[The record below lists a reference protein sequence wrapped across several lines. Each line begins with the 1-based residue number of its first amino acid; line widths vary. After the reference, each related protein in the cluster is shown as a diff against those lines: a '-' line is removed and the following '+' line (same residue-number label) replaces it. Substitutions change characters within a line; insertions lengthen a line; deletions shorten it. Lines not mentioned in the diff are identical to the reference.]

1 MPPMNISDDLLM
13 QLFKD
18 VEAIKQT
25 TEHTQKAIEHLGKE
39 LEDVK
44 TFKTSVV
51 VKLAAWFVA
60 SMTAMMSVTVAG
72 VIALGNWV
80 LPRLAAA
87 VADVAAALPIT

>member
-1 MPPMNISDDLLM
+1 MPPMNVSDDLLM

-25 TEHTQKAIEHLGKE
+25 TEHTQKTIERLGKE

-72 VIALGNWV
+72 VIALGSWV

-87 VADVAAALPIT
+87 VADMGGAVPMT